1 MPSDSV
7 FWALYTNILTHSFT
21 HSLLYHMTEYATF
34 NMLIRQLNL
43 PVEPDR
49 EFNEKETKKRDD
61 GC

>member
-1 MPSDSV
+1 
-7 FWALYTNILTHSFT
+7 
-21 HSLLYHMTEYATF
+21 MTEYATF
-34 NMLIRQLNL
+34 NMLKFRQLNL